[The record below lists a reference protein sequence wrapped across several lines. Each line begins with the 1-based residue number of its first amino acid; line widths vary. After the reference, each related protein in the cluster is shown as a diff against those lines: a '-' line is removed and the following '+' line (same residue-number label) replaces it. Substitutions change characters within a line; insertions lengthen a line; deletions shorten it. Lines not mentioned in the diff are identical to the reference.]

1 MSGSD
6 LPLLMSSARTLRS
19 LCGLIV
25 ASSISFT
32 LSCSGGGDVR
42 AAENRPSIVVIS
54 IDSLRADRM
63 SLYGHDRDTTPILD
77 RLAPESVVYERAH
90 STANWS
96 LISHASLLT
105 GTYPSQ
111 HGVVNRETCLPED
124 LPTLASRLSA
134 EGYHTIGLHFPGWL
148 DRSFGFDRGFDHYEV
163 HENAEQASEHLE
175 AALDARPTDRPF
187 FLFVQLYDVHNANL
201 RGRRAMMYDPPP
213 PFDRIYDPDARL
225 VMGNADVSALWTR
238 DGREATDMQRDAILA
253 LYDGC
258 VRYVDHKIGTW
269 IERLDEEGVF
279 DDALFCVTAP
289 HGEGLLDHSTVYRG
303 HGDVFEEGLRV
314 PLLVRYPGGARGGTR
329 DESLVSLVDVAPTAL
344 DLLGAEGG
352 GFLSGRSLLRPVE
365 QEPILFAERQDV
377 RVIYLW
383 PWKLV
388 DAPGLR
394 KDRLIHLENDPL
406 ERTNLIEQGQRGQH
420 DPIYLE
426 IQARA
431 LARRAAHEVPSGSR
445 VRIIPPPPQDQKL
458 LQSLGYGG
466 EAATGGDRGD

>member
-1 MSGSD
+1 MIR
-6 LPLLMSSARTLRS
+6 ARTSGLLR
-19 LCGLIV
+19 GLIL
-25 ASSISFT
+25 ASS
-32 LSCSGGGDVR
+32 LSLTTSCAGGGEVR
-42 AAENRPSIVVIS
+42 AAGERPSIIVIS

-63 SLYGHDRDTTPILD
+63 SLYGHDRETTPILE

-96 LISHASLLT
+96 LIAHASLLT

-111 HGVVNRETCLPED
+111 HGLVNRKSCLPQD
-124 LPTLASRLSA
+124 LPTLASRLSD

-148 DRSFGFDRGFDHYEV
+148 DRSFGFERGFDHYEV
-163 HENAEQASEHLE
+163 HEDAEEAGEHLA
-175 AALDARPTDRPF
+175 AALEERPADRPF

-201 RGRRAMMYDPPP
+201 RGRRAMMYDPPA
-213 PFDRIYDPDARL
+213 PFDRIYDPDARM

-238 DGREATDMQRDAILA
+238 DGQAATATQREAILA

-269 IERLDEEGVF
+269 IERLDVEGVF
-279 DDALFCVTAP
+279 EDSLFCITAP
-289 HGEGLLDHSTVYRG
+289 HGEGFLDHSRVYRG

-329 DESLVSLVDVAPTAL
+329 DDSLVSLVDLAPTAL
-344 DLLGAEGG
+344 ELAAIEPDD
-352 GFLSGRSLLRPVE
+352 FLAGRSLARPLDG
-365 QEPILFAERQDV
+365 EPIIFAERQDV
-377 RVIYLW
+377 CVIYLW

-394 KDRLIHLENDPL
+394 KDRLIQLEDDPL
-406 ERTNLIEQGQRGQH
+406 ERANLIDQGLRGRH
-420 DPIYLE
+420 DPVYLE
-426 IQARA
+426 VQARA
-431 LARRAAHEVPSGSR
+431 LAERATHRIPSGSR
-445 VRIIPPPPQDQKL
+445 VRTVPPPPGSQRL

-466 EAATGGDRGD
+466 EAVTGGDRDD